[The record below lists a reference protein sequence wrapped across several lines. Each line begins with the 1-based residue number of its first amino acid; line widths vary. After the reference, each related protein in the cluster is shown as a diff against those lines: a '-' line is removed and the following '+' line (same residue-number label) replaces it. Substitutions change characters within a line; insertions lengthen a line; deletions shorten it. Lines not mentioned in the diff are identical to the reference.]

1 MKQKIKNN
9 RLYEEVMVKL
19 AELVRK
25 GKFKPGDRLPPERT
39 LTQRLRVSR
48 ATVREALRAM
58 ELQSLVISRPGSGTY
73 IVEKSPEALVA
84 TLKQLALQDI
94 FELRM
99 ILDPAIASLAAMR
112 ASAKDIAKLDSIL
125 QQQEKQ
131 IQRGKSGADADTKF
145 HTTLAESTHNRALI
159 RLGNALVAIL
169 APSRDAHLQSP
180 QRADKSL
187 SSHHRILDAIKTHSP
202 RQAELAMVDHV
213 RAVDI
218 TLTDAQLAQLPKSFR
233 VPETIGGRL

>member
-39 LTQRLRVSR
+39 LAQQLRVSR

-84 TLKQLALQDI
+84 T
-94 FELRM
+94 
-99 ILDPAIASLAAMR
+99 
-112 ASAKDIAKLDSIL
+112 
-125 QQQEKQ
+125 
-131 IQRGKSGADADTKF
+131 
-145 HTTLAESTHNRALI
+145 
-159 RLGNALVAIL
+159 
-169 APSRDAHLQSP
+169 
-180 QRADKSL
+180 
-187 SSHHRILDAIKTHSP
+187 
-202 RQAELAMVDHV
+202 
-213 RAVDI
+213 
-218 TLTDAQLAQLPKSFR
+218 
-233 VPETIGGRL
+233 